1 MIDFM
6 NTVALLVGL
15 GPLIGWGIFP
25 TIASKFGGRPSN
37 QILGATLGTLIF
49 ALIFNMTQGIA
60 LPTGHD
66 LLFAILSG
74 IGWASAQILT
84 FYSFTLIGSSR
95 AMPITTAFQLLGASL
110 WGVIALGD
118 WPSAMDKIIGAL
130 ALVLIILGAWMTVWS
145 EHKNTEH
152 QAHLQKA
159 VLILAVGEIG
169 YWAYSAAP
177 QATDLTGMQAFLP
190 QAIGMVLVAVVYDFY
205 NHFKS
210 NEPLALQEAV
220 SYKQIFSGFFFAFAA
235 LTYLISAQP
244 DMNGLATGFIL
255 SQTSVVLATLTG
267 IYFLKQ
273 AKTKKEMTV
282 TILGLVLII
291 FAASLTVIV

>member
-1 MIDFM
+1 M

-15 GPLIGWGIFP
+15 VPLIGWGIFP

-205 NHFKS
+205 NHFKT

>member
-1 MIDFM
+1 M

-84 FYSFTLIGSSR
+84 FYSFALIGSSR

>member
-1 MIDFM
+1 M

-49 ALIFNMTQGIA
+49 AIIFNMTQGIA

-95 AMPITTAFQLLGASL
+95 AMPITTAFQLFGASL

-205 NHFKS
+205 NHFKA

-273 AKTKKEMTV
+273 AKTKKEMAV
-282 TILGLVLII
+282 TLLGLVLII

>member
-1 MIDFM
+1 M
-6 NTVALLVGL
+6 NTVALLIGL

-118 WPSAMDKIIGAL
+118 WPSSMDKIIGAL

-273 AKTKKEMTV
+273 AKTKKEMAV
-282 TILGLVLII
+282 TLLGLVLII